1 MSEQQ
6 TTSPDARLEKVTA
19 WTAYFMRTGGA
30 VLGSIFVAMDMTLM
44 SGHPLQ
50 LRLLVA
56 AGGFSMMGPVVA
68 TNIAQIIRAVR
79 GGADE

>member
-1 MSEQQ
+1 MREQ
-6 TTSPDARLEKVTA
+6 TTSDARLEKVSA

-30 VLGSIFVAMDMTLM
+30 VLGAIFVAMDMTLM
-44 SGHPLQ
+44 NGHPTE

-68 TNIAQIIRAVR
+68 TNIAQIIQAVR
-79 GGADE
+79 GGSNE